1 MEPSGEQARLS
12 HLSVMTPRK
21 GTVLCV
27 VLHELVSKL
36 FPDKVSGAGSTFI
49 AALSGGTDTGRFVL
63 TTHLT
68 V

>member
-1 MEPSGEQARLS
+1 
-12 HLSVMTPRK
+12 MTPRK